1 MTDRE
6 TRAQSGITK
15 RAFILGVAL
24 SAYFAWSTVMRENS
38 PPYSMLSVNALPVM
52 PYVGLFFLALIINPL
67 LRRLKLIRAFSMGE
81 MLLIFAMCAVTSGV
95 ATFGLAAPLVPIV
108 SGLNNRDN
116 NNDQSQWDRYV
127 MPYLNEDYFIA
138 VPGTRKAA
146 QKYRDACDAYDR
158 AKLLERTA
166 KDMLTAR
173 EELARVAKEK
183 ERVARIGDPDLRA
196 AEAKTLVWPEQQ
208 ATKLLTMS
216 TDIWNRHGKDL
227 APEAVAETYEEKIA
241 DIKQERDRLGEELKR
256 LNSEAFAAVDLIRKG
271 LPDDKRA
278 VPGIMYSR
286 GEGWSGYRAR
296 FQRLRVGSH
305 ARKRLSAAVDTFDS
319 APEKDTKVQAEL
331 ASELDAVADL
341 LTPLARIPAIEKR
354 KDKLTGEA
362 EKLEATLQV
371 RRIHVRDLRQARR
384 FARQENFPVFD
395 EKIGELD
402 ASIATLDKKA
412 TALREKIE
420 AEIMPSLAVCE
431 RVGVSQ
437 NALRDIAA
445 RLRSGNDIDPSA
457 IRDALTAQTAAFASF
472 DASYRRYFIGDS
484 DWGLWA
490 RPILN
495 WLVLIFLVYVVF
507 MTFNTLIYRQW
518 SHNEKLIYPI
528 AEATTVLA
536 ASGDPDSGKGPSIY
550 KSGLFWT
557 GFAVA
562 AGILFWN
569 HLANTG
575 SIPNVKPVKLE
586 TLWLPYV
593 GNSIFK
599 GMGSTYFC
607 IIFAVIGLSFLVP
620 SNISFSLWG
629 FEVLYMCMLM
639 VMAWMGYGA
648 NRWAI
653 GNGSRMH
660 LGSGAAW
667 VFGLVIL
674 WTCRQYIFCLF
685 RPKAIQK
692 LPTDEQKELRW
703 SSGAFLAALAL
714 LFLILVFRLE
724 AGPFQVLKW
733 FLMAIILTIAVT
745 RAVCEAG
752 VLGLEGGLQ
761 GIPSFMVKNT
771 AGLSANA
778 ASNAAAVASS
788 GAHLGILSGMVLGL
802 KAFIAPVMA
811 NILKMREDIPG
822 RRLTFHVAIWAGLLI
837 ATFVA
842 IVTLIIISYDG
853 GANSL
858 FVWTNGLVPKS
869 TFTGVKGMAAARG
882 AAGAVNMRGWWIAG
896 AVLMGLLLFSR
907 QKIFGIPH
915 PIGLVMLMNP
925 VMFGF
930 WGSVMLGWLFKS
942 LASKY
947 CNKEQ
952 YFSVRCFFIGLIV
965 GHLVAGMMGWDR
977 MEWHWG

>member
-1 MTDRE
+1 MTDEE

-24 SAYFAWSTVMRENS
+24 SAYFAWATVMRENS

-52 PYVGLFFLALIINPL
+52 PYVGLFLLALIVNPL
-67 LRRLKLIRAFSMGE
+67 LRRLKLLRAFTMGE

-146 QKYRDACDAYDR
+146 QKYRDACDEFEQ
-158 AKLLERTA
+158 AKVLQRTA

-173 EELARVAKEK
+173 EELARIAKEK
-183 ERVARIGDPDLRA
+183 DRIAQIGDPDMRA
-196 AEAKTLVWPEQQ
+196 AETKTLTWPEQQ
-208 ATKLLTMS
+208 ATKLMDMATE
-216 TDIWNRHGKDL
+216 TWDKYGKDL
-227 APEAVAETYEEKIA
+227 DPEIVADTYEDKIA
-241 DIKQERDRLGEELKR
+241 GIKAERDRLRAELKE
-256 LNSEAFAAVDLIRKG
+256 LNSKAFDAVDLIRKG

-278 VPGIMYSR
+278 VPGILYSK
-286 GEGWSGYRAR
+286 GEGWGSYRAR
-296 FQRLRVGSH
+296 FQRLRIGSK
-305 ARKRLSAAVDTFDS
+305 AKDRLVSAIEAFES
-319 APEKDTKVQAEL
+319 AMEKDHKAQTEL
-331 ASELDAVADL
+331 AGEIEAVADL
-341 LTPLARIPAIEKR
+341 LTPLIRIPSVEKR
-354 KDKLTGEA
+354 EEKLSGKA
-362 EKLEATLQV
+362 EKMEAALQIQRVQV
-371 RRIHVRDLRQARR
+371 RSLRQERR
-384 FARQENFPVFD
+384 FALQENFSVYD
-395 EKIGELD
+395 EKINKLD
-402 ASIATLDKKA
+402 ASIKKLDKESTK
-412 TALREKIE
+412 LREKIA
-420 AEIMPSLAVCE
+420 AEILPHLSVCARAE
-431 RVGVSQ
+431 GAQDV
-437 NALRDIAA
+437 LREIAA
-445 RLRSGNDIDPSA
+445 QLRSGEDVDPPGLSE
-457 IRDALTAQTAAFASF
+457 ALTAQVAAFPSF

-484 DWGLWA
+484 EWGLWI
-490 RPILN
+490 RPLLN

-536 ASGDPDSGKGPSIY
+536 ASGDPDSKKGPSIY

-557 GFAVA
+557 GFTIA
-562 AGILFWN
+562 AGILYWN
-569 HLANTG
+569 HLASSGT
-575 SIPNVKPVKLE
+575 IPNVKPIKLE
-586 TLWLPYV
+586 TVWIHYV

-629 FEVLYMCMLM
+629 FELLYMCMLM
-639 VMAWMGYGA
+639 VMAWMGYGS
-648 NRWAI
+648 NRWSI
-653 GNGSRMH
+653 GNGSRMF

-667 VFGLVIL
+667 IFGLAIL
-674 WTCRQYIFCLF
+674 WTCRKYILCLF
-685 RPKAIQK
+685 FPKAIQK
-692 LPTDEQKELRW
+692 LPEDEQKELRW
-703 SSGAFLAALAL
+703 SSGAFWLALVL

-724 AGPFQVLKW
+724 AGPFRVLKW
-733 FLMAIILTIAVT
+733 FLLGIILTIAVV

-822 RRLTFHVAIWAGLLI
+822 RRLTFHAAVWVGLL
-837 ATFVA
+837 VA
-842 IVTLIIISYDG
+842 AFISIVTLIIISYDG

-858 FVWTNGLVPKS
+858 FTWTNSLVPKS
-869 TFTGVKGMAAARG
+869 TFGGVKGMAAARG
-882 AAGAVNMRGWWIAG
+882 AANAVNMRGWWIAG
-896 AVLMGLLLFSR
+896 AVIMGLLLFSR

-915 PIGLVMLMNP
+915 PIGMVMLINP